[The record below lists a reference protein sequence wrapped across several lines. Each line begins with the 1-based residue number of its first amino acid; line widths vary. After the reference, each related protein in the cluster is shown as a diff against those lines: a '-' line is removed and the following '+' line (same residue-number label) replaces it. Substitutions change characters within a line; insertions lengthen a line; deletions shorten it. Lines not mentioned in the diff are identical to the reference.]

1 MEAGN
6 DKITKRNRVLARR
19 PIMSTPIADNTRSTA
34 SILPTF
40 IANAAEL
47 QTNQF
52 NGTEFSTFKEGD
64 FSIPS

>member
-1 MEAGN
+1 MEAAD
-6 DKITKRNRVLARR
+6 DKITQRSRELARR
-19 PIMSTPIADNTRSTA
+19 PIMSTPIADNTPSTA

-52 NGTEFSTFKEGD
+52 NGTEFSTFKKGD